1 MMLWQRK
8 EGHST
13 FHYIHHDSGYHDLGV
28 ASNPGFLFRILFSS
42 FPKLQDKIQNGK
54 PGFKANLGVLGQLL
68 RIPCQ
73 VHTADLTVVRM
84 NSVSI
89 YLTRAV
95 GISSSLL
102 GLDKL
107 SFYSTYY
114 SILLFSTFVLSYV
127 FLRILTRFSW
137 RSELEKNEGK
147 MWQTNTQKCI
157 ATLQIATSF
166 KADSCW

>member
-8 EGHST
+8 EWRGT

-28 ASNPGFLFRILFSS
+28 ASNPGFVFRILSRS
-42 FPKLQDKIQNGK
+42 FPKPQDKIRNGK

-68 RIPCQ
+68 RTPCLVQ
-73 VHTADLTVVRM
+73 TPDLTVVRM
-84 NSVSI
+84 NSGSF

-102 GLDKL
+102 SLDEL

-114 SILLFSTFVLSYV
+114 FILSFSTLVCHMYSY
-127 FLRILTRFSW
+127 
-137 RSELEKNEGK
+137 
-147 MWQTNTQKCI
+147 
-157 ATLQIATSF
+157 
-166 KADSCW
+166 